1 MFKTST
7 RNGLLTPNLAPFKA
21 TVGPQG
27 PGILAPPGLGP
38 LRGGLVLSSSRIS
51 GSWQGQRLAMEEAS
65 QLEADPGHMLFASDC
80 WGPLR
85 PVHLEVR
92 VDGLALRPVPPPPR
106 PAPPASLYHLVK
118 GFLLSI
124 WNLEFHYSVCEAF
137 G

>member
-92 VDGLALRPVPPPPR
+92 VDGLALRPVPPPR